1 MHLTVAY
8 APASDSHRS
17 ATKMTMK
24 KTVVIETPYGRLG
37 NRLQTAAY
45 ALAFSEEFN
54 IKVRLP
60 CLRGY
65 DDLISE
71 TRTNKLG
78 KIKQRIEY
86 KIYRLIADS
95 KYLRKAIGCAVINS
109 TRKSPVIFSSQ
120 RISRLMVSSRISII
134 RGYYIYT
141 HPSILIRHAEKIRKR
156 LAPVVEQ
163 SEFEFISD
171 KRIKENSL
179 IVGVHIRRGD
189 YRKYQ
194 GGRYFFPIS
203 MYENLAKSLTI
214 NSSESRFVFLVCSDE
229 HIPDNAFSG
238 LNWIRGPGTILG
250 DLYAL
255 SLCDLV
261 MGPVST
267 FNRASAFLGGIA
279 RFEIQKPIGNLRFSD
294 FKPIEDLTFPAELAE
309 PLLECDARTRVRQG
323 TR

>member
-1 MHLTVAY
+1 LAVRSQNKGMHLTVAY

-156 LAPVVEQ
+156 LAPVVE
-163 SEFEFISD
+163 
-171 KRIKENSL
+171 
-179 IVGVHIRRGD
+179 
-189 YRKYQ
+189 
-194 GGRYFFPIS
+194 
-203 MYENLAKSLTI
+203 
-214 NSSESRFVFLVCSDE
+214 
-229 HIPDNAFSG
+229 
-238 LNWIRGPGTILG
+238 
-250 DLYAL
+250 
-255 SLCDLV
+255 
-261 MGPVST
+261 
-267 FNRASAFLGGIA
+267 
-279 RFEIQKPIGNLRFSD
+279 
-294 FKPIEDLTFPAELAE
+294 
-309 PLLECDARTRVRQG
+309 
-323 TR
+323 